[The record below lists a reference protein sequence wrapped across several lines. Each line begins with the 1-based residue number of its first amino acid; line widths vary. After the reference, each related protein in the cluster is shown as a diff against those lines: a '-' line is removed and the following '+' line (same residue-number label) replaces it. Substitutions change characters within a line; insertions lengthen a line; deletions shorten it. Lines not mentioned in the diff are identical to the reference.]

1 MARLSSKLGLHL
13 KKVID
18 FLAWPV
24 AAGLLIAMFVLL
36 FSPQW
41 RDGKLHTKANFGV
54 GSQRS
59 GPVTYADAVKKAA
72 PAVVNIFTQRKV
84 KRQRN
89 PLIDDPLFRHLF
101 NNANIPQQ
109 ERLQSSLGSGVIMN
123 PQGYIL
129 TNHHVINGAEQ
140 IVALL
145 TDGREAQA
153 TVIGSDPDTDL
164 AVLKINLDN
173 LHAISIGDPAKAQ
186 VGDVVMAIGNP
197 FGVGQ
202 TVTQGIISA
211 VGRYGLGINTF
222 ENYLQTDAAIN
233 PGNSGGA
240 MIDAEGNLIGI
251 NTAILDKTGFSVGIS
266 FAVPVDMALRTLN
279 DIAEFGR
286 VVRGWI
292 GVEAQRITPQ
302 VANNLGLTSTAGLLV
317 TGVYSDSPAYAAGI
331 RPGDVITHFNQKPI
345 GDGRNGVQFIEQS
358 RPGDEVKMRIQRGL
372 QSADLSLTMAAQP
385 TAS

>member
-1 MARLSSKLGLHL
+1 MTGTNL

-18 FLAWPV
+18 YLAWPV
-24 AAGLLIAMFVLL
+24 ACGLIIALCFLIFSKQLSPLL
-36 FSPQW
+36 KPA
-41 RDGKLHTKANFGV
+41 LANVTNNLPGT
-54 GSQRS
+54 
-59 GPVTYADAVKKAA
+59 GPVSYADAVKRTA
-72 PAVVNIFTQRKV
+72 PAVVNIFTQRRV
-84 KRQRN
+84 PNQTN
-89 PLIDDPLFRHLF
+89 PLVNDPLFRHF
-101 NNANIPQQ
+101 YNNSNIPQQ

-123 PQGYIL
+123 PEGYIL
-129 TNHHVINGAEQ
+129 TNHHVINGADQ

-153 TVIGSDPDTDL
+153 RVIGTDPDTDL

-173 LHAISIGDPAKAQ
+173 LQAIPIGDPSKAR
-186 VGDVVMAIGNP
+186 VGDVVLAIGNP

-240 MIDAEGNLIGI
+240 LIDARGNLIGI

-266 FAVPVDMALRTLN
+266 FAVPIDMALRTLK
-279 DIAEFGR
+279 DIAEHGN

-292 GVEAQRITPQ
+292 GVEAQRMTPQ
-302 VANNLGLTSTAGLLV
+302 LARNLGLDVNLGVIVTA
-317 TGVYSDSPAYAAGI
+317 VYKESPAFQAGI
-331 RPGDVITHFNQKPI
+331 RPGDIITEFNGI
-345 GDGRNGVQFIEQS
+345 ALGDGRKGVQFIEQS
-358 RPGDEVKMRIQRGL
+358 RPGDSITLGIQRGL
-372 QSADLSLTMAAQP
+372 QKTDITLVMTAQP
-385 TAS
+385 GN

>member
-1 MARLSSKLGLHL
+1 MTGKTL

-18 FLAWPV
+18 YLAWPV
-24 AAGLLIAMFVLL
+24 ACGLIIALCFLIFSKQLSPLL
-36 FSPQW
+36 KPA
-41 RDGKLHTKANFGV
+41 LANVTSNLPGT
-54 GSQRS
+54 
-59 GPVTYADAVKKAA
+59 GPVSYADAVKRTA
-72 PAVVNIFTQRKV
+72 PAVVNIFTQRRV
-84 KRQRN
+84 PNQTN
-89 PLIDDPLFRHLF
+89 PLVNDPLFRHF
-101 NNANIPQQ
+101 YNNSNIPQQ

-123 PQGYIL
+123 PEGYIL
-129 TNHHVINGAEQ
+129 TNHHVINGADQ

-153 TVIGSDPDTDL
+153 RVIGTDPDTDL

-173 LHAISIGDPAKAQ
+173 LQAIPIGDPSKAR
-186 VGDVVMAIGNP
+186 VGDVVLAIGNP

-240 MIDAEGNLIGI
+240 LIDARGNLIGI

-266 FAVPVDMALRTLN
+266 FAVPIDMALRTLK
-279 DIAEFGR
+279 DIAEHGN

-292 GVEAQRITPQ
+292 GVEAQRMTPQ
-302 VANNLGLTSTAGLLV
+302 LARNLGLDVNLGVIVTA
-317 TGVYSDSPAYAAGI
+317 VYKESPAFQAGI
-331 RPGDVITHFNQKPI
+331 RPGDIITEFNGI
-345 GDGRNGVQFIEQS
+345 ALGDGRKGVQFIEQS
-358 RPGDEVKMRIQRGL
+358 RPGDSITLGIQRGL
-372 QSADLSLTMAAQP
+372 QKPDITLVMTAQP
-385 TAS
+385 GN

>member
-1 MARLSSKLGLHL
+1 MTGKTL

-18 FLAWPV
+18 YLAWPV
-24 AAGLLIAMFVLL
+24 ACGLIIALCFLIFSKQLSPLL
-36 FSPQW
+36 KPA
-41 RDGKLHTKANFGV
+41 LANVTNNLPGT
-54 GSQRS
+54 
-59 GPVTYADAVKKAA
+59 GPVSYADAVKRTA
-72 PAVVNIFTQRKV
+72 PAVVNIFTQRRV
-84 KRQRN
+84 PNQTN
-89 PLIDDPLFRHLF
+89 PLVNDPLFRHF
-101 NNANIPQQ
+101 YNNSNIPQQ

-123 PQGYIL
+123 PEGYIL
-129 TNHHVINGAEQ
+129 TNHHVINGADQ

-153 TVIGSDPDTDL
+153 RVIGTDPDTDL

-173 LHAISIGDPAKAQ
+173 LQAIPIGDPSKAR
-186 VGDVVMAIGNP
+186 VGDVVLAIGNP

-240 MIDAEGNLIGI
+240 LIDARGNLIGI

-266 FAVPVDMALRTLN
+266 FAVPIDMALRTLK
-279 DIAEFGR
+279 DIAEHGN

-292 GVEAQRITPQ
+292 GVEAQRMTPQ
-302 VANNLGLTSTAGLLV
+302 LARNLGLDVNLGVIVTA
-317 TGVYSDSPAYAAGI
+317 VYKESPAFQAGI
-331 RPGDVITHFNQKPI
+331 RPGDIITEFNGI
-345 GDGRNGVQFIEQS
+345 ALGDGRKGVQFIEQS
-358 RPGDEVKMRIQRGL
+358 RPGDSITLGIQRGL
-372 QSADLSLTMAAQP
+372 QKTDITLVMTAQP
-385 TAS
+385 GN

>member
-1 MARLSSKLGLHL
+1 M
-13 KKVID
+13 KKIID
-18 FLAWPV
+18 YLAWPITS
-24 AAGLLIAMFVLL
+24 GLLIALCILL
-36 FSPQW
+36 FTPQMRGYW
-41 RDGKLHTKANFGV
+41 QNLRLPHPDNTLTI
-54 GSQRS
+54 S
-59 GPVTYADAVKKAA
+59 YASAVKKTA

-84 KRQRN
+84 PNQRN
-89 PLIDDPLFRHLF
+89 PLINDPLFRHFF
-101 NNANIPQQ
+101 NNSNIPQQ

-123 PQGYIL
+123 PAGYIL
-129 TNHHVINGAEQ
+129 TNHHVINGADQ

-153 TVIGSDPDTDL
+153 RVIGTDPDTDL

-173 LHAISIGDPAKAQ
+173 LQAIPIGDPTTAQ
-186 VGDVVMAIGNP
+186 VGDVVLAIGNP

-240 MIDAEGNLIGI
+240 LIDAYGNLIGI

-266 FAVPVDMALRTLN
+266 FAIPIDMALRTLN
-279 DIAEFGR
+279 DILEHGN

-292 GVEAQRITPQ
+292 GVEAQRMTPQ
-302 VANNLGLTSTAGLLV
+302 LARNLGVDINLGVVV
-317 TGVYSDSPAYAAGI
+317 TGVYKDSPSQMAGI
-331 RPGDVITHFNQKPI
+331 KPGDIITHLNGVAL
-345 GDGRNGVQFIEQS
+345 GDGRKGVQFIEQS
-358 RPGDEVKMRIQRGL
+358 RPGDTVTLNIQRGL
-372 QSADLSLTMAAQP
+372 QNSEIELTMIAQP
-385 TAS
+385 RE

>member
-1 MARLSSKLGLHL
+1 MTGKTL

-18 FLAWPV
+18 YLAWPV
-24 AAGLLIAMFVLL
+24 ACGLIIALCFLIFSKQLSPLL
-36 FSPQW
+36 KPA
-41 RDGKLHTKANFGV
+41 LANVTSNLPGT
-54 GSQRS
+54 
-59 GPVTYADAVKKAA
+59 GPVSYADAVKRTA
-72 PAVVNIFTQRKV
+72 PAVVNIFTQRRV
-84 KRQRN
+84 PNQTN
-89 PLIDDPLFRHLF
+89 PLVNDPLFRHF
-101 NNANIPQQ
+101 YNNSNIPQQ

-123 PQGYIL
+123 PEGYIL
-129 TNHHVINGAEQ
+129 TNHHVINGADQ

-153 TVIGSDPDTDL
+153 RVIGTDPDTDL

-173 LHAISIGDPAKAQ
+173 LQAIPIGDPSKAR
-186 VGDVVMAIGNP
+186 VGDVVLAIGNP

-240 MIDAEGNLIGI
+240 LIDARGNLIGI

-266 FAVPVDMALRTLN
+266 FAVPIDMALRTLK
-279 DIAEFGR
+279 DIAEHGN

-292 GVEAQRITPQ
+292 GVEAQRMTPQ
-302 VANNLGLTSTAGLLV
+302 LARNLGLDVNLGVIVTA
-317 TGVYSDSPAYAAGI
+317 VYKESPAFQAGI
-331 RPGDVITHFNQKPI
+331 RPGDIITEFNGI
-345 GDGRNGVQFIEQS
+345 ALGDGRKGVQFIEQS
-358 RPGDEVKMRIQRGL
+358 RPGDSITLGIQRGL
-372 QSADLSLTMAAQP
+372 QKTDITLVMTAQP
-385 TAS
+385 GN